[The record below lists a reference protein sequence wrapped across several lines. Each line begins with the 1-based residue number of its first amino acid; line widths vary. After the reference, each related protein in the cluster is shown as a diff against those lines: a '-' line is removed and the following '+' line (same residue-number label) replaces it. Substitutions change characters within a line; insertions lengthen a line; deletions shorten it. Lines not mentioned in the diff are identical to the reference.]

1 MAKLS
6 AGIQKFFSDQG
17 FVIVS
22 TLDKGGTI
30 HCAAKGIV
38 GIEAERIFLVDL
50 YLAHTYANILANPAV
65 SVTAVDGHKFQGYTI
80 KGKARVVE
88 REKISGHLM
97 QAWEDRVIQRISQR
111 MVRNIQE
118 KKSGSH
124 HPESTF
130 PQLRYIMEI
139 DVESIVDLAPEH
151 LKSQPSL

>member
-22 TLDKGGTI
+22 TVDKGGTI

-50 YLAHTYANILANPAV
+50 YLAHTYANILVNPAV
-65 SVTAVDGHKFQGYTI
+65 SVTAVDGHKFQGYTL

-88 REKISGHLM
+88 REKIAGHLM

-118 KKSGSH
+118 KRSGSH
-124 HPESTF
+124 HPESKF
-130 PQLRYIMEI
+130 PQPKYLLEI
-139 DVESIVDLAPEH
+139 DVESIIDLAPAH
-151 LKSQPSL
+151 LKQGNV